1 MTEQSLAKTLVDT
14 LKMQI
19 KRQFII
25 LLVVIMCWISTIG
38 IFIWYINQFEFE
50 TESTSIMETDND
62 GNITTGDINNG

>member
-25 LLVVIMCWISTIG
+25 LLIVILCWISTIG
-38 IFIWYINQFEFE
+38 IFIWYINQFEFT
-50 TESTSIMETDND
+50 TESTSIMKTDNE
-62 GNITTGDINNG
+62 GNINTGDIDNG

>member
-14 LKMQI
+14 LKIQI

-38 IFIWYINQFEFE
+38 IFIWYINQFEFT

-62 GNITTGDINNG
+62 GNITTGDIDNG

>member
-25 LLVVIMCWISTIG
+25 LLIVILCWISTIG
-38 IFIWYINQFEFE
+38 IFIWYINQFEYT
-50 TESTSIMETDND
+50 TESTSIMETDNE
-62 GNITTGDINNG
+62 GNINTGDIDNG